1 MRTIL
6 KLNTGL
12 FPDGDTVANAIATRV
27 GQDQVVSLDV
37 SNLKTDDIEGWDA
50 AAVAILDADLVVT
63 V

>member
-6 KLNTGL
+6 ELNTGL

-27 GQDQVVSLDV
+27 GQDQVVSLDM
-37 SNLKTDDIEGWDA
+37 SNLKIDDTESWDA

>member
-1 MRTIL
+1 MKTIL
-6 KLNTGL
+6 KLYTGL

-37 SNLKTDDIEGWDA
+37 SNLKTDDTERWDA
-50 AAVAILDADLVVT
+50 AAVAILDANLVVT

>member
-6 KLNTGL
+6 KLTTGL

-37 SNLKTDDIEGWDA
+37 SNLKTDDAERWDE

>member
-6 KLNTGL
+6 KLTTGL

-37 SNLKTDDIEGWDA
+37 SNLKTDDTESWDA